1 MSFMMRMMGIR
12 ILKTY
17 NENFMRIDDKNV
29 TRIAADKKSRLP
41 QIFKIFKRLNENQ
54 HVAQS
59 ALISVKKNT

>member
-59 ALISVKKNT
+59 ALISVK